1 MSAIIVEFDKAND
14 RLHIAEQGGWQSR
27 HAATSHLFL
36 EALRTVR
43 PALRSFRVVVFT
55 GDRPANGAAMA
66 YCRRDGQNVI
76 AIPDYL
82 FWYWPE
88 IGVPDYS
95 ELTKQMV
102 RSSASLPVIDKLF
115 WIGNVDTHPSRKNL
129 VRLAAERDDMR
140 IESMGWQGGASA
152 NASESRLP
160 SIGSFFSLPD
170 HCRYKYLL
178 DMQGVGHSGR
188 LKVLL
193 FSGRPVFVQ
202 DRPWK
207 EYFHDMLVPFE
218 HYIPVEES
226 LGDLTAKLEW
236 ARKHPSECEH
246 ITVAAQNFAAQNL
259 TREAAVEYLRRVLA
273 ERYHH
278 G

>member
-1 MSAIIVEFDKAND
+1 MSTITVEFDKANN
-14 RLHIAEQGGWQSR
+14 RLHVAEQGGWQSR
-27 HAATSHLFL
+27 HTATTHLFL

-55 GDRPANGAAMA
+55 GDRPQNCEMMA
-66 YCRRDGQNVI
+66 YCRRDDQRVL

-88 IGVPDYS
+88 IGVPDYV
-95 ELTKQMV
+95 ELTKQML
-102 RSSASLPVIDKLF
+102 RSSASLPVSDKLF
-115 WIGNVDTHPSRKNL
+115 WIGNANTHPSRKTL
-129 VRLAAERDDMR
+129 MQIAADRDDMR
-140 IESMGWQGGASA
+140 IESMGWQGGDTA

-207 EYFHDMLVPFE
+207 EYFHDQLVPFE

-236 ARKHPSECEH
+236 ARAHPGECER
-246 ITVAAQNFAAQNL
+246 IAVAAQNFAAQHL
-259 TREAAVEYLRRVLA
+259 TRDAAVDYLRRVLVG
-273 ERYHH
+273 RYH